1 MLSVILFI
9 LKIIGIILASLLGLL
24 LFILLLVLFVPIRY
38 VTTVDAHE
46 NITAKV
52 KVSWLCRILFFGASY
67 EKEKFRYS
75 LRLFGFELFSERP
88 KKKKR
93 KGKNIKD
100 KKSKGKKNQN
110 SGHREKNNTKEIPIK
125 KEKAEAVKAEAVKIE
140 AEKIELAHRVQMP
153 DEKKFGADQKKKR
166 SFFKTLKE
174 KFRSIKQKIRDILR
188 MVRDILHKIGVVKQY
203 LFSMENREGF
213 KRVYRFVKRVIIHVF
228 PTKITANLTFGTG
241 DPGSTGQTLGV
252 ICAIYPAILDKV
264 HIIPNFEEKVFE
276 GDLYAKG
283 RIRVFTLLVAV
294 LKLVFDKEFK
304 HVIHE
309 FSNLKEEL

>member
-52 KVSWLCRILFFGASY
+52 KVSWLCRILFFRASY

-75 LRLFGFELFSERP
+75 LRLFGIELISERP
-88 KKKKR
+88 KKKKIKRNKNKRNKIKGNKIKR
-93 KGKNIKD
+93 K
-100 KKSKGKKNQN
+100 N
-110 SGHREKNNTKEIPIK
+110 SGRIENSDHTDKNNTIEIPMK
-125 KEKAEAVKAEAVKIE
+125 KEKVE
-140 AEKIELAHRVQMP
+140 AEKIEVAHRVQMP
-153 DEKKFGADQKKKR
+153 DEKKLVADEKR
-166 SFFKTLKE
+166 KQSFLKTLKE

-188 MVRDILHKIGVVKQY
+188 MVRDILRKVGGVKQY

-213 KRVYRFVKRVIIHVF
+213 KRVYRFIKRVVLHIF

-241 DPGSTGQTLGV
+241 DPCSTGQTLGV
-252 ICAIYPAILDKV
+252 ICAIYPAVLHKV

-283 RIRVFTLLVAV
+283 RIRVFTLLVAG
-294 LKLVFDKEFK
+294 LKLVFDKDFK
-304 HVIHE
+304 HLIHE
-309 FSNLKEEL
+309 FNNLKEEL